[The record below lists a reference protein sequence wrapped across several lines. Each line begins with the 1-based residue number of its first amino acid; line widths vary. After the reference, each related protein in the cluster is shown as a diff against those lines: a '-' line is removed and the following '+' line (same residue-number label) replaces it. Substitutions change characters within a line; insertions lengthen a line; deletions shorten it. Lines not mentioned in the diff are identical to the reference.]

1 MTPTVTAEFSPE
13 EYDRLLGVTDD
24 PAALLHDAVMERVRL
39 DEAIA
44 FTKSGGF
51 AGPEG
56 FRKVMSDDA
65 PTWPFGALC
74 GIEVVSIGDGESRFV
89 LDAGP
94 EHANPMGT
102 IHGGVLCDLGDAAL
116 GTAYMST
123 VEPDESFTSVD
134 LTVKFLRP
142 VWSDR
147 LEAVGRVIHKGRT
160 VGLAECEITNEAG
173 KPVARLSGTCM
184 TLSMD
189 AAGRFE
195 AKPGGG
201 ARRA

>member
-1 MTPTVTAEFSPE
+1 MTPTVTSEFSPE

-24 PAALLHDAVMERVRL
+24 PASLLHDSVMDRVAL

-51 AGPEG
+51 AGPAG
-56 FRKVMSDDA
+56 FQRLAADDA

-74 GIEVVSIGDGESRFV
+74 GIEAVSMGDGESRWV

-123 VEPDESFTSVD
+123 IEPGESFTTVD

-142 VWSDR
+142 VWTDR
-147 LEAVGRVIHKGRT
+147 LDAVGRVVHKGRT
-160 VGLAECEITNEAG
+160 VGLAECEITNGEG
-173 KPVARLSGTCM
+173 KLVARLSGTCM
-184 TLSMD
+184 TLRTD
-189 AAGRFE
+189 AADRIE
-195 AKPGGG
+195 AKPKGST
-201 ARRA
+201 RS